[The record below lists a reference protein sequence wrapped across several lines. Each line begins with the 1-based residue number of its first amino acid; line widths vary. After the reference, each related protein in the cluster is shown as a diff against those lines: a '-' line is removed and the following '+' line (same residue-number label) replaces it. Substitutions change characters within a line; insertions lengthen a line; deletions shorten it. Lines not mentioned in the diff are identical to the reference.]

1 MASFK
6 IKSVFCIQNRGQ
18 VVAGDIIN
26 GEVSSV
32 DFVQI
37 PCEGNMIGLEINS
50 VEFLDHIG
58 EKKI

>member
-6 IKSVFCIQNRGQ
+6 IKSVFCIQNGGQ

-26 GEVSSV
+26 GEISTG
-32 DFVQI
+32 DFIQI
-37 PCEGNMIGLEINS
+37 PCEENMIGLKINS

>member
-1 MASFK
+1 M
-6 IKSVFCIQNRGQ
+6 
-18 VVAGDIIN
+18 AGDIIN